1 MSDVGH
7 SSRTG
12 RFVFDRVFTEKPF
25 NADMMLANGNAPA
38 APEDNTPKFTAAD
51 IEAVRQLGYED
62 GLRQGGE
69 NGRVEGAQAALTG
82 AEARTNAAF
91 SALAEQFT
99 AVTQRHDEMFTAL
112 AQDCERLV
120 HVILDRLLPEL
131 VRRGGGEEIL
141 GVVRTAL
148 TIACNDPVVE
158 VRVPHDVVEGIR
170 PRIARLTRDL
180 AFRGRVDLHGD
191 SFLTDGMVR
200 VRWLHGGAQRDP
212 DQMLTEVTAIV
223 ETDTFKELRRK
234 AAELRRESAEADKE
248 LPADKP

>member
-1 MSDVGH
+1 MSDVGQ
-7 SSRTG
+7 SPRAS

-25 NADMMLANGNAPA
+25 NGDVVMPELNPLAT
-38 APEDNTPKFTAAD
+38 PEDNTPQFTAAD
-51 IEAVRQLGYED
+51 IDTARQLGYED
-62 GLRQGGE
+62 GLRQGRE
-69 NGRVEGAQAALTG
+69 DGRVEGAQAALTE
-82 AEARTNAAF
+82 AETRTNAAF
-91 SALAEQFT
+91 SALAEQLT
-99 AVTQRHDEMFTAL
+99 ALAQRQEEMFTAL

-191 SFLTDGMVR
+191 SFLTEGMVR

-212 DQMLTEVTAIV
+212 DQMLTEVTGIIARV
-223 ETDTFKELRRK
+223 LEREGSSNDTP
-234 AAELRRESAEADKE
+234 AAEAAGATENERTEK
-248 LPADKP
+248 

>member
-1 MSDVGH
+1 MSDM
-7 SSRTG
+7 SQSPRAS

-25 NADMMLANGNAPA
+25 NGDMVLANLTPAA
-38 APEDNTPKFTAAD
+38 APEDSTPQFTAAD
-51 IEAVRQLGYED
+51 IDTARQLGYEE
-62 GLRQGGE
+62 GLRQGRD
-69 NGRVEGAQAALTG
+69 NGRVEGAQAALTE
-82 AEARTNAAF
+82 AEAQTNAAF
-91 SALAEQFT
+91 SALAEQI
-99 AVTQRHDEMFTAL
+99 ADLAQRHEEMFTAL

-131 VRRGGGEEIL
+131 VRRGGSEEIL

-148 TIACNDPVVE
+148 TIACNDPVIE

-191 SFLTDGMVR
+191 SYLTDAMVR

-212 DQMLTEVTAIV
+212 EQMLTEVTTIV
-223 ETDTFKELRRK
+223 ARVLEREGTNNDTS
-234 AAELRRESAEADKE
+234 AADAAAMTENERTEK
-248 LPADKP
+248 

>member
-1 MSDVGH
+1 MSDV
-7 SSRTG
+7 SSSQRGG

-25 NADMMLANGNAPA
+25 NGDMGLTGLNPVP
-38 APEDNTPKFTAAD
+38 APEDNTPQFTAAD
-51 IEAVRQLGYED
+51 VDTARQLGYEE
-62 GLRQGGE
+62 GLRQGAE
-69 NGRVEGAQAALTG
+69 DGRVEGAQTALTE
-82 AEARTNAAF
+82 AETRTNAAF
-91 SALAEQFT
+91 TALAEELT
-99 AVTQRHDEMFTAL
+99 ALGQRQDEMFTAL

-131 VRRGGGEEIL
+131 VRRGGAEEIL

-148 TIACNDPVVE
+148 SIACNDPVVE

-212 DQMLTEVTAIV
+212 DQMLTEVTGILARV
-223 ETDTFKELRRK
+223 LEREGTRTDSP
-234 AAELRRESAEADKE
+234 AAEAAA
-248 LPADKP
+248 PADNERTEK

>member
-1 MSDVGH
+1 MSDVSS
-7 SSRTG
+7 SSRAG
-12 RFVFDRVFTEKPF
+12 RFVFDRVFAEKPF
-25 NADMMLANGNAPA
+25 NGDMALTGLNPVA
-38 APEDNTPKFTAAD
+38 APEDNTPQFTAAD
-51 IEAVRQLGYED
+51 VDTARQLGYEE
-62 GLRQGGE
+62 GLRQGTE
-69 NGRVEGAQAALTG
+69 SGRVEGAQAALTE
-82 AEARTNAAF
+82 AETRTNAAF
-91 SALAEQFT
+91 AALAEQIT
-99 AVTQRHDEMFTAL
+99 ALAQRQEEMFTAL

-148 TIACNDPVVE
+148 SIACNDPVVE

-170 PRIARLTRDL
+170 PRIARLARDL

-212 DQMLTEVTAIV
+212 DQMLTEVTGILARV
-223 ETDTFKELRRK
+223 LEREGVRTDSPT
-234 AAELRRESAEADKE
+234 AEAAAPTDNERTEK
-248 LPADKP
+248 

>member
-1 MSDVGH
+1 MSQ
-7 SSRTG
+7 SPRAS
-12 RFVFDRVFTEKPF
+12 RFVFDRVFTEEPF
-25 NADMMLANGNAPA
+25 NGDMVLANLTPAA
-38 APEDNTPKFTAAD
+38 APEDNTPQFTAAD
-51 IEAVRQLGYED
+51 IDTARQLGYED
-62 GLRQGGE
+62 GLRQGRE
-69 NGRVEGAQAALTG
+69 DGRVEGAQGALTE
-82 AEARTNAAF
+82 AEVRTNAAF
-91 SALAEQFT
+91 TALAEQLT
-99 AVTQRHDEMFTAL
+99 ALAQRQEETFTAL

-158 VRVPHDVVEGIR
+158 VRVPHDVVESIR

-212 DQMLTEVTAIV
+212 DQMLTEVTAIIARV
-223 ETDTFKELRRK
+223 LERDGSGNDTP
-234 AAELRRESAEADKE
+234 AAETAATTDNERTEK
-248 LPADKP
+248 

>member
-1 MSDVGH
+1 MSDVGQ
-7 SSRTG
+7 SPRAS

-25 NADMMLANGNAPA
+25 NGDVALPDLNPLAT
-38 APEDNTPKFTAAD
+38 PEDNTPQFTAAD
-51 IEAVRQLGYED
+51 VDTARQLGHED
-62 GLRQGGE
+62 GLRQGRE
-69 NGRVEGAQAALTG
+69 DGRVEGAEAALTE
-82 AEARTNAAF
+82 AETRTNAAF
-91 SALAEQFT
+91 TALAEQLT
-99 AVTQRHDEMFTAL
+99 ALAERQEEMFTAL

-158 VRVPHDVVEGIR
+158 VRVPHDVVESIR

-180 AFRGRVDLHGD
+180 TFRGRVDLHGD
-191 SFLTDGMVR
+191 SFLSDGMVR

-212 DQMLTEVTAIV
+212 DQMLTEVTAIIARV
-223 ETDTFKELRRK
+223 LERERSSSDTP
-234 AAELRRESAEADKE
+234 AAEAAAMAENERTEK
-248 LPADKP
+248 

>member
-1 MSDVGH
+1 MSDM
-7 SSRTG
+7 SQSPRAS

-25 NADMMLANGNAPA
+25 NGDLVLASLTPAP
-38 APEDNTPKFTAAD
+38 APEDNTPQFTAAD
-51 IEAVRQLGYED
+51 VETARQLGYED
-62 GLRQGGE
+62 GLRQGRE
-69 NGRVEGAQAALTG
+69 DGRVEGAQAALTE
-82 AEARTNAAF
+82 AETRTNAAF
-91 SALAEQFT
+91 AALAEQLT
-99 AVTQRHDEMFTAL
+99 DLAGRHEEMFNAL

-148 TIACNDPVVE
+148 SIACNDPVVE

-191 SFLTDGMVR
+191 SYLTDGMVR

-212 DQMLTEVTAIV
+212 DQMLTEVTTIV
-223 ETDTFKELRRK
+223 ARVLEREGTSNDAP
-234 AAELRRESAEADKE
+234 AAETAAMTENERTEK
-248 LPADKP
+248 

>member
-7 SSRTG
+7 SSRTS

-62 GLRQGGE
+62 GLRQGRE
-69 NGRVEGAQAALTG
+69 NGRVEGAQDALTG
-82 AEARTNAAF
+82 AEARINAAF

-99 AVTQRHDEMFTAL
+99 AVAQRHDEMFTAL

-223 ETDTFKELRRK
+223 ARVLERDGSNNDAP
-234 AAELRRESAEADKE
+234 AAETVATTENERTEK
-248 LPADKP
+248 

>member
-7 SSRTG
+7 SARAG
-12 RFVFDRVFTEKPF
+12 RFVFDRVFSEKPF
-25 NADMMLANGNAPA
+25 NTDMMLANGTAPA
-38 APEDNTPKFTAAD
+38 APEDNTPQFTAAD
-51 IEAVRQLGYED
+51 VDTARQLGYED
-62 GLRQGGE
+62 GLRQGRE
-69 NGRVEGAQAALTG
+69 DGRVEGAQGALTD
-82 AEARTNAAF
+82 AETRTNAAF
-91 SALAEQFT
+91 AALAEQVT
-99 AVTQRHDEMFTAL
+99 ALAQRQEEMFTAL

-131 VRRGGGEEIL
+131 VRRGGAEEIL

-148 TIACNDPVVE
+148 TVACNDPVVE

-191 SFLTDGMVR
+191 SFLSDGMVR

-223 ETDTFKELRRK
+223 ARVLERDGSSTDAP
-234 AAELRRESAEADKE
+234 AAEATATTENERTEK
-248 LPADKP
+248 

>member
-1 MSDVGH
+1 MSDVGQ
-7 SSRTG
+7 SPRAS

-25 NADMMLANGNAPA
+25 NGDVVLPELNPA
-38 APEDNTPKFTAAD
+38 VMPDDNTPQFTAAD
-51 IEAVRQLGYED
+51 VDTARQLGYED
-62 GLRQGGE
+62 GLRQGREDGL
-69 NGRVEGAQAALTG
+69 VEGAQAALTE
-82 AEARTNAAF
+82 AETRTNAAF
-91 SALAEQFT
+91 TALAEQLT
-99 AVTQRHDEMFTAL
+99 ALAQRQEEMFTAL

-212 DQMLTEVTAIV
+212 DQMLTEVTAIIARV
-223 ETDTFKELRRK
+223 LEREGSSSDTP
-234 AAELRRESAEADKE
+234 AAEAAAATENERTEK
-248 LPADKP
+248 